1 MPEDV
6 TFSKNINLLTASE
19 IDRISKFFVEKFGVN
34 KIRLT
39 GGEPLIRKDF
49 STILKNYTQK
59 IFSNV
64 DFGITTNG
72 LLIDRY
78 IDQLISQN
86 FRINLSMDSLVP
98 TKFAFIAR
106 QPLMSVNKVL
116 KNFNSL
122 LLPQADSIKL
132 KLNVVVMR
140 NFNED
145 EIIDFIELT
154 RENRL
159 EVRFLEY
166 MPFEGNKWSRLKV
179 ATLKDIENTMDA
191 HYGEKIRRL
200 PPESIHDVTKL
211 YKHEDFKGSI
221 GLISTITSPFC
232 GGCNRIRLTAD
243 GCMKNCLFS
252 ENELDLR
259 KLLRDNC
266 SDDEME
272 SAIRDHMKTKKFS
285 RDLDR
290 LSSRPMI
297 HIGG

>member
-6 TFSKNINLLTASE
+6 TFSKNSNILTADE
-19 IDRISKFFVEKFGVN
+19 IDKISKFFVEKFGVT

-49 STILKNYTQK
+49 STILKNYTQN

-64 DFGITTNG
+64 SFGITTNG
-72 LLIDRY
+72 LLIDRH
-78 IDQLISQN
+78 IDQLISQK
-86 FRINLSMDSLVP
+86 FKINLSMDSLIP
-98 TKFAFIAR
+98 AKFAFIAS
-106 QPLMSVNKVL
+106 QPIMSVNKVF

-122 LLPQADSIKL
+122 LLPQADSMKL

-154 RENRL
+154 RENPI

-179 ATLKDIENTMDA
+179 ATLKDIENSMEK
-191 HYGEKIRRL
+191 HYGEKIKRL

-211 YKHEDFKGSI
+211 YKHEDFKGKV

-232 GGCNRIRLTAD
+232 GGCNRIRITAD

-259 KLLRDNC
+259 TLLRNNC
-266 SDDEME
+266 DDDELE
-272 SAIRDHMKTKKFS
+272 RAIRDHIETKKFS

-297 HIGG
+297 RIGG